1 MRIEWKITLR
11 MQTPRLM
18 DELAA
23 TLADAHAARR
33 TVAVCGAGTKRIYGA
48 PPPAS
53 AEVSVST
60 SAMTR
65 VLEYEPADLTISVEA
80 GLKWAELQALLA
92 KNQQMIPLDPPCYD
106 NATVGGVLASNSS
119 GPRRR
124 LYGAARDMVIG
135 VKFSTV
141 NGTVIQSGGMVVKNV
156 AGLDMGKLMIGSFGT
171 LGVMG
176 IVNFKLTPMPPR
188 SATFVERLG
197 SLDEAMSRRDR
208 VLASVLLPAA
218 LDVIRDPRGQWLFA
232 LQVGAT
238 EKVMERYR
246 RELSGAEMLE
256 GDAEA
261 AFWRPVREF
270 VPEWMATHPG
280 GAVVRLSVELRGVG
294 PALRSLP
301 GAAIARAG
309 NGVVYGAF
317 ETAEA
322 AAKYAASCG
331 FAAVVEAAPPESAIE
346 RWPKPGSDFAV
357 MQEVKRMLDPDN
369 RLNPGRLHGRL

>member
-1 MRIEWKITLR
+1 
-11 MQTPRLM
+11 M

-23 TLADAHAARR
+23 TLAGAHAAHR
-33 TVAVCGAGTKRIYGA
+33 TVAVYGTGTKRVCGG
-48 PPPAS
+48 PPPTS
-53 AEVSVST
+53 AEVNVST

-92 KNQQMIPLDPPCYD
+92 KNQQMIPLDPPWFD
-106 NATVGGVLASNSS
+106 NATVGGVLASNAP

-124 LYGAARDMVIG
+124 LYGSPRDMVIG
-135 VKFSTV
+135 MKFSTAD
-141 NGTVIQSGGMVVKNV
+141 GTIIQSGGMVVKNV
-156 AGLDMGKLMIGSFGT
+156 AGLDMSKLMIGSFGT

-176 IVNFKLTPMPPR
+176 VVNFKLTPMPPR
-188 SATFVERLG
+188 SATFIERLS
-197 SLDEAMSRRDR
+197 SLDEAMARRDR
-208 VLASVLLPAA
+208 VLTSVLLPAA
-218 LDVIRDPRGQWLFA
+218 LDVIRGPRGAWILA

-238 EKVMERYR
+238 EKVMQRYR
-246 RELSGAEMLE
+246 RELTTAEMLE

-261 AFWRPVREF
+261 SFWRPVREF
-270 VPEWMATHPG
+270 TPEWMTAHPG
-280 GAVVRLSVELRGVG
+280 GVVVRVSVELRGVG
-294 PALRSLP
+294 PALASLP
-301 GAAIARAG
+301 GSAVARAG

-322 AAKYAASCG
+322 AAKYVASCG
-331 FAAVVEAAPPESAIE
+331 FAAVVEAAPPESAME

-357 MQEVKRMLDPDN
+357 MQEVKRMLDPHN